1 MPDNPFRAELE
12 RRKKQ
17 REQGQT
23 QPMAATQQVSAPAP
37 QPMQQQQQPM
47 QQQPQQQNPYRA
59 ELERRNAARP
69 VKQEMHPDVEPYRA
83 EVKRYLDTPDQYQAA
98 LKQKLPQHDI
108 QVRDG
113 QVVIKRPDEKEWR
126 VVDPSFLSGG
136 IREVIRDVSDLA
148 YEIPSMALAGAGGI
162 AGAAAGALTGPVG
175 AVAGGL
181 AGIGAGEAAAETLKQ
196 TIAKK
201 KNFREDY
208 DASQIALA
216 GALGAAAGPALG
228 AAGRLVKGAGRLAYK
243 PIKAMLPKKEGKFV
257 NRQIIKVTGLSLND
271 VSKLATRAETEAG
284 TAAGDH
290 ITKSITK
297 IRNVAQK
304 PRMIKGAETNLLVG
318 SNQVRAEAARIAAKD
333 VRKQMTDT
341 FKSMGKIKA
350 KDLSPKIAVRLNKAL
365 NPKSYK
371 GVTFSAD
378 AKVVNKMI
386 QDSVDSAAGAT
397 FTKKTVDEL
406 SPAQLYTA
414 IKNIRGSAF
423 VDEKMSHKAKEM
435 LIDTSDELLKDYRVA
450 TETLEQTGDLPLG
463 TAGIINDL
471 DSELYTL
478 DIMNKSLKRYATGKF
493 VGASRSD
500 MDSMASGLAGVAGYK
515 LGGYGVSLLASMLA
529 VPVVG
534 ESLEWAAKGIART
547 GAPKLAKQTTEI
559 GLGRKALGLGARA
572 ATLQASREA
581 RKAYADPETRAFSL
595 RIGNEAHASDKPIMK
610 DYDENTIPK
619 AVAKLPKGKVVYKA
633 YGGVL
638 NKLDEAGLDEAAVP
652 VLLSLFNAESGY
664 NPKADRNE
672 GDKGVSLGIGQAMPE
687 IATKYNY
694 SPEDRS
700 DPEKAAEIST
710 LYLGDLYR
718 EAQDVAKQNNIVGVK
733 KWHLLAMAVM
743 RYNGGTDYMSRSTL
757 NNLVTGKRSTYK
769 NTKDITPWHMAK
781 TFYGLVPLTPAQMR
795 HRAISETKKGGIK
808 KDRAQLTQYRMKMNM
823 RFKALGLDMK
833 RLKKL
838 LQEDAG

>member
-1 MPDNPFRAELE
+1 MLTMPDNPFRAELE

-148 YEIPSMALAGAGGI
+148 YEIPSMALAGVGGI
-162 AGAAAGALTGPVG
+162 AGAAAGALAGPVG
-175 AVAGGL
+175 AVAGGV
-181 AGIGAGEAAAETLKQ
+181 AGVGAGEAAAEALKQ

-208 DASQIALA
+208 DGSQIALA
-216 GALGAAAGPALG
+216 GALGAAAGPVLG
-228 AAGRLVKGAGRLAYK
+228 VAGRAIKGTARAATK
-243 PIKAMLPKKEGKFV
+243 PIRMMLPKKEGKYV
-257 NRQIIKVTGLSLND
+257 NQQMISVTGLSLND
-271 VSKLATRAETEAG
+271 VSKLATRAETDVG

-290 ITKSITK
+290 IGKA
-297 IRNVAQK
+297 VAKLQKVVQK
-304 PRMIKGAETNLLVG
+304 PRMIKGVETNLLVG
-318 SNQVRAEAARIAAKD
+318 APKVRAEAARLAAKTT
-333 VRKQMTDT
+333 RKELNDT
-341 FKSMGKIKA
+341 FKGMAKMKA

-397 FTKKTVDEL
+397 FTKRKVDDL

-423 VDEKMSHKAKEM
+423 VDEKMSHRAKEM
-435 LIDTSDELLKDYRVA
+435 LIQTSDELLQDYRVA
-450 TETLEQTGDLPLG
+450 TETLEQAGSLAAGTGRQLD
-463 TAGIINDL
+463 AL

-478 DIMNKSLKRYATGKF
+478 NMLAKATKRFAAGDVIGAKTTQLDSL
-493 VGASRSD
+493 V
-500 MDSMASGLAGVAGYK
+500 SGLAGVAGYK
-515 LGGYGVSLLASMLA
+515 LGGYAISMLASMIA
-529 VPVVG
+529 PRTVG
-534 ESLEWAAKGIART
+534 LGLDWAARSIAQT
-547 GAPKLAKQTTEI
+547 GAPKLAKKTAEI
-559 GLGRKALGLGARA
+559 GLGRKALGVG
-572 ATLQASREA
+572 
-581 RKAYADPETRAFSL
+581 
-595 RIGNEAHASDKPIMK
+595 
-610 DYDENTIPK
+610 
-619 AVAKLPKGKVVYKA
+619 
-633 YGGVL
+633 
-638 NKLDEAGLDEAAVP
+638 
-652 VLLSLFNAESGY
+652 
-664 NPKADRNE
+664 
-672 GDKGVSLGIGQAMPE
+672 
-687 IATKYNY
+687 
-694 SPEDRS
+694 DRS
-700 DPEKAAEIST
+700 FAFILPILLKVSVICFLTSLAAI
-710 LYLGDLYR
+710 
-718 EAQDVAKQNNIVGVK
+718 
-733 KWHLLAMAVM
+733 LAA
-743 RYNGGTDYMSRSTL
+743 S
-757 NNLVTGKRSTYK
+757 
-769 NTKDITPWHMAK
+769 A
-781 TFYGLVPLTPAQMR
+781 LT
-795 HRAISETKKGGIK
+795 
-808 KDRAQLTQYRMKMNM
+808 
-823 RFKALGLDMK
+823 
-833 RLKKL
+833 
-838 LQEDAG
+838 